1 MDFAVKY
8 TLLTY
13 ACMKLTVIDN
23 EVTANNMSIFPVP
36 ANVTYAFILSITVA
50 YLNWTLNNGKRTN
63 GGVIETAK
71 IDLSFTK
78 AFSSTC

>member
-1 MDFAVKY
+1 M
-8 TLLTY
+8 LLTH
-13 ACMKLTVIDN
+13 ACMKLTVIIDN
-23 EVTANNMSIFPVP
+23 EVTANNMSIFHVP
-36 ANVTYAFILSITVA
+36 TDVTYAFILSITVA